1 MMKKSSRALYSLLSI
16 INKVPSNNNILILE
30 VENDAPDQAFTQNQ
44 RLTEINHSN
53 HAFIKYPG
61 LGHLFY
67 PSPKFFPQVGPLPE
81 YGLYNI
87 FS

>member
-1 MMKKSSRALYSLLSI
+1 MMKKSSRALSSLLSI

-53 HAFIKYPG
+53 M
-61 LGHLFY
+61 LL
-67 PSPKFFPQVGPLPE
+67 L
-81 YGLYNI
+81 NI
-87 FS
+87 QG